1 MSGLLS
7 ADDRSYLELAYEEA
21 VKGGSEGGIPIG
33 AVLAAGGDVWS
44 CGHNRRVQQG
54 DPIAH
59 GEMDCIRRA
68 GRRRTYDQTTL
79 YSSAS
84 PCFMCAG
91 TIVMLGIPRVVAVT
105 VESMAGP
112 AKFLESHGVEFLS
125 SAHKGCTSLLDDFVE
140 RERELILEDGGAYT
154 RRLLGDYEL

>member
-1 MSGLLS
+1 MNGALTEQ
-7 ADDRSYLELAYEEA
+7 DRRYLDLAYEEA
-21 VKGGSEGGIPIG
+21 RKGAAEGGVPIA
-33 AVLAAGGDVWS
+33 AVLAAGEEIWA
-44 CGHNRRVQQG
+44 CGHNRRVQEG

-68 GRRRTYDQTTL
+68 GRRRNYDGTTI

-91 TIVMLGIPRVVAVT
+91 AIVMLGIPRVVAVT

-112 AKFLESHGVEFLS
+112 GRFLRGHGVELLTTE
-125 SAHKGCTSLLDDFVE
+125 HEGCTSLLDDFVK
-140 RERELILEDGGAYT
+140 RERDVILEDGGAYT
-154 RRLLGDYEL
+154 RRRLGEY